1 MDANMLGLSFLGIL
15 TLYVGYIGWSNT
27 AVIQPINL
35 ITPWGEDTGKTHH
48 SQSKT
53 GDASMV
59 TELRRRQAIQQVGRI
74 NKYKLKESR
83 TQFGSTTGAVET
95 FMLSTVCPPHCPP
108 ICPSDAIYDGGDQS
122 ANYCPILDDQGDGP
136 ILNAGDHDV
145 IVCGQRVCP
154 SDMIFDGGNQ
164 ANEFCPILDH
174 QVSGTALDAG
184 NRDVIVCGQRICP
197 SDMIFDGGDQSA
209 NYCPILDHQVS
220 GTALDAGNQNTKA
233 CGI

>member
-1 MDANMLGLSFLGIL
+1 MDANVLGLSFLGIL
-15 TLYVGYIGWSNT
+15 TLYAGYISLSNQE
-27 AVIQPINL
+27 VQPANI
-35 ITPWGEDTGKTHH
+35 ITPLGEKIVKTHY

-59 TELRRRQAIQQVGRI
+59 TEVRRRLAVQKVGRI
-74 NKYKLKESR
+74 NQYKLKESR

-95 FMLSTVCPPHCPP
+95 YMLSSLGPLICPP
-108 ICPSDAIYDGGDQS
+108 DAIYDGGNQG
-122 ANYCPILDDQGDGP
+122 NEFCPILDDQGNGKVLD
-136 ILNAGDHDV
+136 AGDRNV
-145 IVCGQRVCP
+145 VVCGQSVCP

-184 NRDVIVCGQRICP
+184 N
-197 SDMIFDGGDQSA
+197 
-209 NYCPILDHQVS
+209 
-220 GTALDAGNQNTKA
+220 QNTKA